1 MVTGI
6 DGINTHIYYANIYG
20 GRVFVFC
27 SFDGLALLL
36 WFDDFDDDD
45 ALFCRWG
52 VLLATTTR
60 SKATL
65 ASSSSSSRRRRRRTT
80 TSSSSQ
86 NRRQNDVEQNQQK
99 VEEEEEDGTTYDRL
113 KEKLAEIDCLSSLAG
128 LAGWDELT
136 MMPSGEHAAKLLE
149 SVRRARWSD
158 PSKVHRRR
166 ARGVDR
172 DGATDRGERRGER
185 NEEGRVRKKRKDSRG
200 YGEESGG
207 VTVGR
212 VPDVGESENREGL
225 QHVFADI
232 ERVGGSGQ
240 SAVRVD

>member
-1 MVTGI
+1 MST
-6 DGINTHIYYANIYG
+6 
-20 GRVFVFC
+20 
-27 SFDGLALLL
+27 
-36 WFDDFDDDD
+36 
-45 ALFCRWG
+45 
-52 VLLATTTR
+52 
-60 SKATL
+60 
-65 ASSSSSSRRRRRRTT
+65 
-80 TSSSSQ
+80 
-86 NRRQNDVEQNQQK
+86 QNQQK

-136 MMPSGEHAAKLLE
+136 MMPSGEHAAKLRSKASAVAGVIHQKSIDEELGALIAT
-149 SVRRARWSD
+149 ARPTEAKD
-158 PSKVHRRR
+158 
-166 ARGVDR
+166 
-172 DGATDRGERRGER
+172 
-185 NEEGRVRKKRKDSRG
+185 EEGRNEKKRKDSRG

-225 QHVFADI
+225 QRVFADI